1 MKYEACICL
10 QVVMWLNQNFLLP
23 EGIDSPDIT
32 FTTLRAGGLLKI
44 NMQPSGEVFLL
55 CVFVTISELL
65 SLHYSKISNLIL
77 PRQITLRTDDIDLAG
92 DLIQSLASFLAIE
105 DLQAEADFP
114 VYFKELRATLTEVRN
129 SSITIKISENII

>member
-1 MKYEACICL
+1 MHLCL

-32 FTTLRAGGLLKI
+32 FTALRGGGLLRI
-44 NMQPSGEVFLL
+44 NMQHSGEVLLL
-55 CVFVTISELL
+55 CLSVFVSYLL
-65 SLHYSKISNLIL
+65 KKISNLVL
-77 PRQITLRTDDIDLAG
+77 PHQITLRTDDIDLAG

-114 VYFKELRATLTEVRN
+114 VYFKELRTTLTEVKKSN
-129 SSITIKISENII
+129 ITFEINIF